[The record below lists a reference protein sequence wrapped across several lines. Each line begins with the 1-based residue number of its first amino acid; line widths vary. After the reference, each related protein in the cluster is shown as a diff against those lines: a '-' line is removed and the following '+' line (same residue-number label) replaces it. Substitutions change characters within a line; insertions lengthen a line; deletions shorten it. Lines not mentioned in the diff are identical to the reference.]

1 MLMPVA
7 LDVLFD
13 VNTIIT
19 LILSSTLATK
29 TTNPNC
35 ERDQSTW
42 DSLIKSIFNFHC
54 QVQFLDTF
62 KFAVPSFLCDFS
74 TKWQSIFFR
83 LDWPKEFC
91 QTPKCW

>member
-62 KFAVPSFLCDFS
+62 KFAVPSFLCDFFNEMA
-74 TKWQSIFFR
+74 KHFF
-83 LDWPKEFC
+83 
-91 QTPKCW
+91 QT